1 MNERLDVKKTLKLY
15 INGAFVRSESGRSFE
30 VLDASKVFYANA
42 ALASRKDVRDAVKA
56 AREAQELWQHSTAY
70 NRGQILYRLAE
81 LCETRRK
88 QLEEEL
94 VRIEGASTGDAKR
107 EIDIAIDRLVWYA
120 GWADKIS
127 SVLGGHNQ
135 VASPFFNFSVVEP
148 TGVIGIISH
157 KQSSTL
163 SLISQIAPAITT
175 GNTCIVVASPQ
186 NPVSAITLA
195 EIAATSDVPAGV
207 LNILTGDYHELTSWI
222 AEHLD
227 VDGIDVTGID
237 EPDLRTSMAQ
247 RASVN
252 VKRVLTKDT
261 AEFHHAPTTHRLKFW
276 TEIKTVWH
284 PIGS

>member
-30 VLDASKVFYANA
+30 IMDASKEFYANA

-56 AREAQELWQHSTAY
+56 ARDAQEPWQNLTAY

-94 VRIEGASTGDAKR
+94 IVIEGASALDAKK
-107 EIDIAIDRLVWYA
+107 EIDSAIDRLVWYA

-135 VASPFFNFSVVEP
+135 VASPYFNFSVVEP
-148 TGVIGIISH
+148 TGVIGIICN
-157 KQSSTL
+157 QLGSTL
-163 SLISQIAPAITT
+163 SLISQIAPVITT
-175 GNTCIVVASPQ
+175 GNTCVVVASSH

-195 EIAATSDVPAGV
+195 EISATSDVPAGV
-207 LNILTGDYHELTSWI
+207 VNILTGDYHELASWI

-227 VDGIDVTGID
+227 VDGIDATGIE
-237 EPDLRTSMAQ
+237 EPDLATSIAQ
-247 RASVN
+247 LASVN
-252 VKRVLTKDT
+252 VKRVLTNQD
-261 AEFHHAPTTHRLKFW
+261 AEFRHAPTTHRLKFW
-276 TEIKTVWH
+276 TEMKTVWH

>member
-1 MNERLDVKKTLKLY
+1 MIERLDVKKTLKLY

-30 VLDASKVFYANA
+30 VVDASKEFFANA

-56 AREAQELWQHSTAY
+56 ARDAQESWQNLTAY

-81 LCETRRK
+81 LCETRRT
-88 QLEEEL
+88 QLEDEL
-94 VRIEGASTGDAKR
+94 VVIEGLSAGSAKK

-127 SVLGGHNQ
+127 SVMGGHNQ

-148 TGVIGIISH
+148 TGVIGVISH
-157 KQSSTL
+157 LHNSTL
-163 SLISQIAPAITT
+163 SLISQIAPLLTT
-175 GNTCIVVASPQ
+175 GNTCVVVASSL

-195 EIAATSDVPAGV
+195 EISATSDVPAGV
-207 LNILTGDYHELTSWI
+207 LNILTGDYHELSSWL

-227 VDGIDVTGID
+227 VDGLDITGID
-237 EPDLRTSMAQ
+237 EVDLATSIAQ
-247 RASVN
+247 IASVN
-252 VKRVLTKDT
+252 VKRVLVKDT
-261 AEFHHAPTTHRLKFW
+261 AEFHHAHTTYRLKFW
-276 TEIKTVWH
+276 TEVKTVWH

>member
-30 VLDASKVFYANA
+30 VMDASKDFYANA
-42 ALASRKDVRDAVKA
+42 AFASRKDVRDAVKA
-56 AREAQELWQHSTAY
+56 ARDAQEPWQNLTAY

-94 VRIEGASTGDAKR
+94 IVIEGASAGDAKK
-107 EIDIAIDRLVWYA
+107 EIDSAIDRLIWYS

-127 SVLGGHNQ
+127 SVYGGHNQ
-135 VASPFFNFSVVEP
+135 VASPYFNFSIVEP
-148 TGVIGIISH
+148 TGVIGIICN
-157 KQSSTL
+157 QLGSTL
-163 SLISQIAPAITT
+163 SLISQVAPVITT
-175 GNTCIVVASPQ
+175 GNTCVVVASSH

-195 EIAATSDVPAGV
+195 EISATSDVPAGV
-207 LNILTGDYHELTSWI
+207 VNILTGDYHELSSWI

-227 VDGIDVTGID
+227 VDGIDVTGIE
-237 EPDLRTSMAQ
+237 EPDLATSIAQ
-247 RASVN
+247 LASVN
-252 VKRVLTKDT
+252 VKRVLTNQDN
-261 AEFHHAPTTHRLKFW
+261 EFRHVPTTYRLKFW
-276 TEIKTVWH
+276 TETKTVWH

>member
-30 VLDASKVFYANA
+30 VVDASKEFFANA

-56 AREAQELWQHSTAY
+56 ARDAQESWQNLTAY

-81 LCETRRK
+81 LCETRRT

-94 VRIEGASTGDAKR
+94 VVIEGLSAGGAKK
-107 EIDIAIDRLVWYA
+107 EIDIAIDRLVWCA

-127 SVLGGHNQ
+127 SVMGGHNQ

-148 TGVIGIISH
+148 TGVIGVISQR
-157 KQSSTL
+157 QSSTL
-163 SLISQIAPAITT
+163 SLISQIAPLLTT
-175 GNTCIVVASPQ
+175 GNTCVVVASSL

-195 EIAATSDVPAGV
+195 EISATSDVPAGV
-207 LNILTGDYHELTSWI
+207 LNILTGDYHELSSWL

-227 VDGIDVTGID
+227 VDGLDITGID
-237 EPDLRTSMAQ
+237 EVDLATSIVQ
-247 RASVN
+247 IASVN
-252 VKRVLTKDT
+252 VKRVLVKDT
-261 AEFHHAPTTHRLKFW
+261 AEFHHAHTTHRLKFW
-276 TEIKTVWH
+276 TEVKTVWH